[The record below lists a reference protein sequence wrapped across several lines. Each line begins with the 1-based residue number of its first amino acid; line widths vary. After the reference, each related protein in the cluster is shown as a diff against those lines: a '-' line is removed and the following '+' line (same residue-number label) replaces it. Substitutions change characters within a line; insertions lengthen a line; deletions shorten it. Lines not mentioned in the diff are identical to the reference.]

1 MTNVRGLTYQT
12 LIEITGAIE
21 SAELR
26 RVQPGTEHPRASSTD
41 DVEGFFSLCRR
52 LISQRFTL
60 REFKD
65 QWPRIV
71 K

>member
-12 LIEITGAIE
+12 FIEITGGIE
-21 SAELR
+21 SAEFR
-26 RVQPGTEHPRASSTD
+26 RREPGKEHPRASSTD

-52 LISQRFTL
+52 MIGAKFTL